1 MLLLDTHVVLWMVA
15 SQDRIPDK
23 VLACIEDR
31 RSSLYVSAVSAWEI
45 GMLSAQSRIGLPYPA
60 PEFYA
65 RVLDEWDI
73 TELAIDGHIAF
84 RAVAL
89 PPIHN
94 DPFDRI
100 LIATAE
106 LNNLRIVTKD
116 TVIPTY
122 PGVRTLWD

>member
-1 MLLLDTHVVLWMVA
+1 MLLLDTHVVLWLVDT
-15 SQDRIPDK
+15 QDRIPEK
-23 VLACIEDR
+23 ALAGIEDR
-31 RSSLYVSAVSAWEI
+31 RNSLYVSAVSAWEI
-45 GMLSAQSRIGLPYPA
+45 GMLSAHSRIGLPYP
-60 PEFYA
+60 PSDFYA
-65 RVLDEWDI
+65 RVLDEWNI

-89 PPIHN
+89 PAIHN

-116 TVIPTY
+116 TIIPTY
-122 PGVRTLWD
+122 PGVRTLWN